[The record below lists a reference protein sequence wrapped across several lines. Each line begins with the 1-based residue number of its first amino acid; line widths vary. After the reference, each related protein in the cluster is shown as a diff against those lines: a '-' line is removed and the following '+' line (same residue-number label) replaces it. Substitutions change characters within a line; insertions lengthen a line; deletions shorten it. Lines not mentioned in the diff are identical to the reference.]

1 MAIQLLRGAL
11 FLMAVVSFLFPWRRS
26 HRGLGV
32 IFIQVTGQG
41 ILQACR
47 LSTGLR
53 IPHNLE
59 WLADSLLQAGV
70 YALLLCY
77 PLKTSG
83 KLAPDKT

>member
-1 MAIQLLRGAL
+1 M
-11 FLMAVVSFLFPWRRS
+11 
-26 HRGLGV
+26 

-47 LSTGLR
+47 LPAGLW
-53 IPHNLE
+53 IPQNLE

-77 PLKTSG
+77 PLKMSG